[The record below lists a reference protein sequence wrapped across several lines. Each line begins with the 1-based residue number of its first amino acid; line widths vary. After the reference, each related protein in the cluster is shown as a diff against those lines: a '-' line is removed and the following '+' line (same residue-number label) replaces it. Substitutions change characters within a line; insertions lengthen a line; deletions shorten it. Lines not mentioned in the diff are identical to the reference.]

1 MVITAEW
8 WYNTNLHIGLQCTPF
23 AVLYGYSPPQI
34 FIGPLLEN
42 TVQVQDAED
51 VVMQRQKFLQLLKD
65 NLNTTQARMKY
76 FVDNR
81 RTERDFAVGDQVYL
95 KLQPY
100 RQSSLALRRNLKRNS
115 KYYGPYVI
123 TARIGVVAYRLAL
136 PPESRVHLAF
146 HVAFFNLYFHVCMS
160 KYQELIRAN

>member
-8 WYNTNLHIGLQCTPF
+8 WYNTNLHIGLRCTPF
-23 AVLYGYSPPQI
+23 ATLYGYSPPQI

-100 RQSSLALRRNLKRNS
+100 RHSYLALRRNLKRNS